1 MNDKE
6 VSKTTS
12 RQNHEINE
20 TTGEGRYCQVNK
32 ILKIE
37 VGCHV
42 ERMSENRT
50 EKRVM
55 NSN

>member
-1 MNDKE
+1 MNDGE
-6 VSKTTS
+6 VSRATS
-12 RQNHEINE
+12 GHNHKINE

-32 ILKIE
+32 ILKME

>member
-1 MNDKE
+1 MNDGE
-6 VSKTTS
+6 VSRATS
-12 RQNHEINE
+12 GHNHEINE
-20 TTGEGRYCQVNK
+20 TTGEERYCQVNK

-37 VGCHV
+37 VDYHV